1 MAKLSMFMFKEN
13 VAACNVVTAD
23 VHGNYDRVG
32 ASIFRRFFE
41 MIAGRHSEFQGV

>member
-1 MAKLSMFMFKEN
+1 MAKFSMFMFKGN

-32 ASIFRRFFE
+32 ALIFPPLFRNDSRPPF
-41 MIAGRHSEFQGV
+41 